1 MKFIEIKEYS
11 PCTYIPKSKDSAKDR
26 DNYRKRLYYG
36 YGIIDLDS
44 IVSIEPT
51 CSYDAETL
59 ETEIAIYTIYFRGN
73 ETRVYTDI
81 DGYNLIKKY
90 LFKETTENT
99 L

>member
-11 PCTYIPKSKDSAKDR
+11 QCYYTPKLKESAKDR

-44 IVSIEPT
+44 IISIEPI
-51 CSYDAETL
+51 CSWDEETL
-59 ETEIAIYTIYFRGN
+59 ETEIDIYVIYFKGN
-73 ETRVYTDI
+73 DTRVYTDI
-81 DGYNLIKKY
+81 DGYTLIKKY